1 MYYAMMNH
9 YANETSDGFQNTWY
23 PVAFSSM
30 KERNEAIKKR
40 INAARLPEPSE
51 LRAAKKLE
59 YYEVTKFE
67 DVTRRIVRL

>member
-30 KERNEAIKKR
+30 KERNEVIKQR
-40 INAARLPEPSE
+40 INAARIPTATE
-51 LRAAKKLE
+51 LREAKKLG
-59 YYEVTKFE
+59 YQVTKFE
-67 DVTRRIVRL
+67 DVTRKVVRL

>member
-30 KERNEAIKKR
+30 KERNEAIKQR
-40 INAARLPEPSE
+40 INAARIPTASE
-51 LRAAKKLE
+51 LRSAKKSD
-59 YYEVTKFE
+59 YEVTRFE
-67 DVTRRIVRL
+67 DLTRKVARL